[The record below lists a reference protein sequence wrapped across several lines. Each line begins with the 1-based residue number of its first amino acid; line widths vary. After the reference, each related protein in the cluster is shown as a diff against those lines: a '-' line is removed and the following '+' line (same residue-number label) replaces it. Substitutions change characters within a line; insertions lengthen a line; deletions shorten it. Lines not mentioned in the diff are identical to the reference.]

1 MLQRIQTIWLLL
13 VSGLAFASLK
23 LSFFSGNILVDNVK
37 QFQSFT
43 AMSHLLIMIL
53 TVGVGIAS
61 LITVFLFGNRQLQIK
76 ICFGVLAVALLNIL
90 LYYLQAR
97 NFVPNEW
104 SFDLTSLITIAIP
117 FLLFLAIRGIYK
129 DEQLVKSV
137 DRLR

>member
-61 LITVFLFGNRQLQIK
+61 LISIFLFGNRQLQIK
-76 ICFGVLAVALLNIL
+76 ISFGVLAVALLNIL
-90 LYYLQAR
+90 LYYLQTK

-104 SFDLTSLITIAIP
+104 SFDLTSLVTIAIP

>member
-23 LSFFSGNILVDNVK
+23 LSFFSGNILVDNIK

-90 LYYLQAR
+90 LYYLQTR

>member
-61 LITVFLFGNRQLQIK
+61 LITIFLFGNRQLQIK
-76 ICFGVLAVALLNIL
+76 INFGVLAVALLNIL
-90 LYYLQAR
+90 LYYLQTK

-104 SFDLTSLITIAIP
+104 SFDLTSLVTIAIP

>member
-90 LYYLQAR
+90 LYYLQTR

>member
-61 LITVFLFGNRQLQIK
+61 LITIFLFGNRQLQIK
-76 ICFGVLAVALLNIL
+76 ISFGVLAVALLNIL
-90 LYYLQAR
+90 LYYLQTK

-104 SFDLTSLITIAIP
+104 SFDLTSLVTIAIP

>member
-61 LITVFLFGNRQLQIK
+61 LITIFLFGNRQLQIK
-76 ICFGVLAVALLNIL
+76 ISFGVLAVALLNIL
-90 LYYLQAR
+90 LYYLQTK

-104 SFDLTSLITIAIP
+104 SFDLTSLVTIAIP
-117 FLLFLAIRGIYK
+117 FLLCLAIRGIYK